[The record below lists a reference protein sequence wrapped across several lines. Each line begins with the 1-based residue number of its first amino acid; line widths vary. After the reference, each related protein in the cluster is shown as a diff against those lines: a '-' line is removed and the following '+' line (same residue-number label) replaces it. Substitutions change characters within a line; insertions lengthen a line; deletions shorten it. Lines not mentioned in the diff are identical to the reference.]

1 MKVRGSRQWI
11 SPAAQNS
18 WRHPPAKKQNRDCRP
33 RVTKLNI
40 YTKQSNARNKRCMG
54 TGMKGWLYQQYA
66 NDTCKSPSR
75 THRGWTKRLCACPL
89 RTQTVHIQ
97 YQTITKTFTRH
108 KGLVLNR
115 VKQINNKLQ
124 RFHNNK
130 LGVPS
135 KVENRLEQIENIR
148 RGCMKHPARRGYHP
162 TPSPP
167 WYSESYC

>member
-1 MKVRGSRQWI
+1 
-11 SPAAQNS
+11 
-18 WRHPPAKKQNRDCRP
+18 
-33 RVTKLNI
+33 
-40 YTKQSNARNKRCMG
+40 
-54 TGMKGWLYQQYA
+54 MKGWLYQQYA
-66 NDTCKSPSR
+66 NDTCKVAIENTQRVDETPVRVSPPYPNR
-75 THRGWTKRLCACPL
+75 TYPIPNNNENL
-89 RTQTVHIQ
+89 
-97 YQTITKTFTRH
+97 TRH

-130 LGVPS
+130 LGVPP

-167 WYSESYC
+167 

>member
-1 MKVRGSRQWI
+1 MTVANEQVLLRRIHGDT
-11 SPAAQNS
+11 AY
-18 WRHPPAKKQNRDCRP
+18 KQNRDCRS

-40 YTKQSNARNKRCMG
+40 YTKQSNARNKRCVG
-54 TGMKGWLYQQYA
+54 TGFERMTVPAICERHLQ
-66 NDTCKSPSR
+66 SR
-75 THRGWTKRLCACPL
+75 HRGWTKRLCACPL
-89 RTQTVHIQ
+89 GTQTVHIQ

-124 RFHNNK
+124 RFHNIK

-135 KVENRLEQIENIR
+135 KVENRLKQIENTRI
-148 RGCMKHPARRGYHP
+148 GCMKHPIRRGYHP

-167 WYSESYC
+167 